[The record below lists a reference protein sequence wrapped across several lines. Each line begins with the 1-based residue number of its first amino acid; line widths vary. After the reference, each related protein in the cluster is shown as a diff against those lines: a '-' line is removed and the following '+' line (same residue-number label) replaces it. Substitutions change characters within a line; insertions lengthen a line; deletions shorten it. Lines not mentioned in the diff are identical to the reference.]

1 MNSQSKLALFALT
14 AALSATLVTMVS
26 TTAHAA
32 SPDVA
37 LQAIPGCAWKDKG
50 NRACNFK
57 TGDHRF
63 RIWKPNVISGGNGF
77 RVNIKFDHILDNRK
91 DDHLY
96 TTIVN
101 QGGRCSVQ
109 HQPVIGGQILGG
121 IIPIRG
127 TWRPTHEPGWEIAL
141 VNVANQV
148 AFAYGCQ

>member
-1 MNSQSKLALFALT
+1 MLQVQMLLSKRFLAARGKIKGIVHV
-14 AALSATLVTMVS
+14 TLKLVI
-26 TTAHAA
+26 TTYY
-32 SPDVA
+32 
-37 LQAIPGCAWKDKG
+37 
-50 NRACNFK
+50 
-57 TGDHRF
+57 
-63 RIWKPNVISGGNGF
+63 IWKPNVVSGGNGF